1 MGTENNEFLEKLR
14 ETFKIEAEE
23 HINVISS
30 GLIELEKAQAVEKQ
44 MGIIE
49 TVFREAHSLKGAARA
64 VNMIDIESVC
74 QNLESVF
81 AALKRKETAL
91 SPELFDVLHQTVD
104 TLNTLLLSA
113 GAKRSAS
120 ERSMIKELTRG
131 LKSAAEGVVQPPG
144 MKETEKIEPEKIKS
158 KVPAAAQAIEA
169 PPSMAVEKT
178 VLTGTVRISTTKL
191 DSILL
196 QAEELLSVKQSAVHR
211 GAELREITVSFAQWK
226 KEWEKI
232 QHDVRTIYRALEKN
246 SEQSIEN
253 HHADPRGKIDPLAMK
268 GGGSYTSFTVKNL
281 EFLEWNSTY
290 VRSLE
295 HRLAALHRSCE
306 DDYRLLDKIVEGLLD
321 DMKTVLM
328 LPFSSLLDIFP
339 AFVRKLSR
347 DHGKEAELVIRG
359 EDIKIDKRILDEMK
373 DPLIHL
379 VRNCIDHGIEK
390 PEERVQKNKP
400 PHGTITII
408 VSQKNSHHVEILVSD
423 DGAGID
429 LAKVK
434 SAAVKLGIIT
444 DNEAGKLNDQEVQS
458 LIFLSGVS
466 TSPIVT
472 DISGRGLGLSIV
484 GEKVVKLGGTVSLET
499 HPGTGTACRI
509 LLPLTLATFRGILIC
524 VDEYLFVLPTTNVE
538 QVVRVNKEQIKT
550 VENRETIQL
559 NGQAVSL
566 VRLADVLKFAQK
578 DTAGES
584 ADLLQV
590 VVIGS
595 AEKRIAF
602 TVDSVLSEQ
611 EVLVKKLG
619 PQLTR
624 VPNIAGAT
632 VLGTGKV
639 VPILNVPDLMRS
651 AVQVMGG
658 PVLPAAAPVEKEEIK
673 RKSILVVEDS
683 ITARTLLKNI
693 LESSGYDV
701 KTAVD
706 GIDAFT
712 IMKTESFDLVVSD
725 VDMPRMNGF
734 DLTAKIRRDKELS
747 GLPVV
752 LVTALESRED
762 RERGIDA
769 GANAYIIKSSF
780 DQSNLLEVIRRL
792 I

>member
-1 MGTENNEFLEKLR
+1 MGTKNNEFLKKLQ
-14 ETFKIEAEE
+14 ETFKIEAGE
-23 HINVISS
+23 HINAISS
-30 GLIELEKAQAVEKQ
+30 GLIELEKAQTVEKQ
-44 MGIIE
+44 MEVIE
-49 TVFREAHSLKGAARA
+49 TVFREVHSLKGAARA
-64 VNMIDIESVC
+64 VNMTDIESVC

-81 AALKRKETAL
+81 ATLKRKETAL
-91 SPELFDVLHQTVD
+91 SPDLFDVLHQTVD
-104 TLNTLLLSA
+104 TLNSLLLSA
-113 GAKRSAS
+113 GAKRTAS
-120 ERSMIKELTRG
+120 ERSMIKELTHR
-131 LKSAAEGVVQPPG
+131 LESEAAGVVQPH
-144 MKETEKIEPEKIKS
+144 KEEEPEKIETE
-158 KVPAAAQAIEA
+158 VPAAAQAIEA
-169 PPSMAVEKT
+169 PQVEKP
-178 VLTGTVRISTTKL
+178 VFTGTVRVSTAKL

-196 QAEELLSVKQSAVHR
+196 QAEELLSVKQSAGHR
-211 GAELREITVSFAQWK
+211 SAELREITASFAQWK
-226 KEWEKI
+226 KEWENI
-232 QHDVRTIYRALEKN
+232 RHDVRSIRRALEKN

-253 HHADPRGKIDPLAMK
+253 RPADRQRKINPKVM
-268 GGGSYTSFTVKNL
+268 KNL

-290 VRSLE
+290 VKSTE

-347 DHGKEAELVIRG
+347 DHGKEVELVIRG

-390 PEERVQKNKP
+390 PDERVQKNKP
-400 PHGTITII
+400 LQGTVTIA
-408 VSQKNSHHVEILVSD
+408 VSQKNSHQVEILVSD

-429 LAKVK
+429 LMEVK
-434 SAAVKLGIIT
+434 SAAVKLGIISK
-444 DNEAGKLNDQEVQS
+444 DEAGKLGDQEVQS

-484 GEKVVKLGGTVSLET
+484 GEKVEKLGGTVSLET

-524 VDEYLFVLPTTNVE
+524 VDEHLFVLPTANVE
-538 QVVRVNKEQIKT
+538 QVARVNKEQIKT
-550 VENRETIQL
+550 VENRETIRL

-578 DTAGES
+578 GTADES
-584 ADLLQV
+584 ANLLQV
-590 VVIGS
+590 VVLGS
-595 AEKRIAF
+595 AERRIAF
-602 TVDSVLSEQ
+602 LVDGVLSEQ

-619 PQLTR
+619 AQLTR
-624 VPNIAGAT
+624 VPNIVGAT
-632 VLGTGKV
+632 ILGTGKV
-639 VPILNVPDLMRS
+639 VPILNVSDLMKS
-651 AVQVMGG
+651 AVLMEG
-658 PVLPAAAPVEKEEIK
+658 PGRLPAAPVKKEEIK
-673 RKSILVVEDS
+673 RKSVLVVEDS

-693 LESSGYDV
+693 LELAGYDV

-712 IMKTESFDLVVSD
+712 IMKTEDFDLVVSD

-747 GLPVV
+747 ELPVV

>member
-1 MGTENNEFLEKLR
+1 M
-14 ETFKIEAEE
+14 
-23 HINVISS
+23 S
-30 GLIELEKAQAVEKQ
+30 
-44 MGIIE
+44 
-49 TVFREAHSLKGAARA
+49 
-64 VNMIDIESVC
+64 
-74 QNLESVF
+74 
-81 AALKRKETAL
+81 
-91 SPELFDVLHQTVD
+91 
-104 TLNTLLLSA
+104 
-113 GAKRSAS
+113 
-120 ERSMIKELTRG
+120 
-131 LKSAAEGVVQPPG
+131 
-144 MKETEKIEPEKIKS
+144 
-158 KVPAAAQAIEA
+158 AAAQAIEA
-169 PPSMAVEKT
+169 PPTMAVEKPA
-178 VLTGTVRISTTKL
+178 LTGTVRVSTAKL

-196 QAEELLSVKQSAVHR
+196 QAEELLSVKQSVGHR
-211 GAELREITVSFAQWK
+211 SAEVREITATFALWK
-226 KEWEKI
+226 KEWENI
-232 QHDVRTIYRALEKN
+232 RHDVRNIQRALEKN
-246 SEQSIEN
+246 SEQNIGN
-253 HHADPRGKIDPLAMK
+253 HPADPQGKMDPLAMK

-295 HRLAALHRSCE
+295 HRLAALHRLCE
-306 DDYRLLDKIVEGLLD
+306 DDYHLLDKIAESILD

-347 DHGKEAELVIRG
+347 DHGKEAELVMKG

-400 PHGTITII
+400 LCGTVTIT
-408 VSQKNSHHVEILVSD
+408 VSQKNSHMVEILISD
-423 DGAGID
+423 DGTGID

-484 GEKVVKLGGTVSLET
+484 GEKVEKLGGTISLENR
-499 HPGTGTACRI
+499 PVTGTVCRI
-509 LLPLTLATFRGILIC
+509 LLPLTLATFRGILIY
-524 VDEYLFVLPTTNVE
+524 VDEHLFVLPTTNVE

-550 VENRETIQL
+550 VENRETIRL

-566 VRLADVLKFAQK
+566 VRLRDVLKFAPK
-578 DTAGES
+578 DTADES
-584 ADLLQV
+584 ADILQV
-590 VVIGS
+590 VVLGS
-595 AEKRIAF
+595 AERRIAF
-602 TVDSVLSEQ
+602 TVDGVLSEQ

-619 PQLTR
+619 AQLTR

-639 VPILNVPDLMRS
+639 VPILNVPDLMKS

-658 PVLPAAAPVEKEEIK
+658 PVLPTAAPVEKEEIK
-673 RKSILVVEDS
+673 RKSVLVVEDS

-693 LESSGYDV
+693 LESAGYDV

-712 IMKTESFDLVVSD
+712 IIKTEDFDLVVSD
-725 VDMPRMNGF
+725 VDMPQMNGF
-734 DLTAKIRRDKELS
+734 DLSAKIRRDKELS
-747 GLPVV
+747 EMPVV

-762 RERGIDA
+762 REHGIDA
-769 GANAYIIKSSF
+769 GANAYIVKSSF